1 MILGTTI
8 TKNCIAAIPHQP
20 AQTQKTKQEIEIAV
34 VNEIFLSLENAV
46 FAPLKSLSLF
56 SLGTVLKEIATRI
69 IPRIVIKIVT
79 INVKSVQAVRRF
91 PATLLPLYARKMRT
105 GETRGTMYLGT
116 VIFMVYFSEIY
127 GFVKKKREKNFS
139 SPPIFTRF

>member
-8 TKNCIAAIPHQP
+8 TKNCIVAIPHQP

-46 FAPLKSLSLF
+46 FASLKILSLF
-56 SLGTVLKEIATRI
+56 SFGTVLKEIATRTI
-69 IPRIVIKIVT
+69 AMIVIEIVT

-91 PATLLPLYARKMRT
+91 PAPLLPLYARRIRK
-105 GETRGTMYLGT
+105 GEMRGTMYLGM
-116 VIFMVYFSEIY
+116 VIFMVLS
-127 GFVKKKREKNFS
+127 
-139 SPPIFTRF
+139 